1 VDDDATAGSHRRR
14 QGRGATAAAGVAG
27 GGRVRGR
34 RSGRTAAPAPASGAR
49 STRRGAAAAG
59 ERLPCTELLRGGRG
73 RVRVLALVLVRPSV
87 RQERG

>member
-1 VDDDATAGSHRRR
+1 MDDATSGSRSR
-14 QGRGATAAAGVAG
+14 QGRGATDVAGVA

-34 RSGRTAAPAPASGAR
+34 RSGRRRTAAAPASGAR
-49 STRRGAAAAG
+49 PARRGAAAAAGG

>member
-1 VDDDATAGSHRRR
+1 MDDATSGSRSR
-14 QGRGATAAAGVAG
+14 QGRGATDVAGVAG